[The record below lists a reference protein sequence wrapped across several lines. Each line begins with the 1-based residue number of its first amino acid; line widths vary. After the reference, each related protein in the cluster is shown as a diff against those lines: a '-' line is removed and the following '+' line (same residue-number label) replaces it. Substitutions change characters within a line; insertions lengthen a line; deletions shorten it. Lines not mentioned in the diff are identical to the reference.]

1 MRQVEG
7 GEIPLRC
14 DDDASGRNEKLMDG
28 SRRRDLWTLPG
39 FVFFSSTDARLCDDE
54 ELGIELRRQEGPRR
68 KQYERNGVMDG
79 RGEMDGGGG
88 RCVAWQ
94 YTAADE
100 PDDGCP
106 DDEIHRD

>member
-1 MRQVEG
+1 MDSAR
-7 GEIPLRC
+7 LRFFPV
-14 DDDASGRNEKLMDG
+14 LM
-28 SRRRDLWTLPG
+28 PG
-39 FVFFSSTDARLCDDE
+39 LCDDE

-88 RCVAWQ
+88 DGGGRCVAWQ